1 MTAVLL
7 PSPPVPLPSTA
18 ATAYQRVLHA
28 AVQRELR
35 LLGELASWVT
45 TDGAERR
52 SELAGQ
58 VDLITRVLL
67 EHHAFERDLL
77 WPALLRSLP
86 AAVQEGA
93 RGCVDAFAL
102 RASSLDSRLRDL
114 ATLARQW
121 AVTGSVPARDALVL
135 ACGPVADAV
144 AESVACEEADLLPL
158 LARYL
163 PDGEWAAVCRAA
175 ASTLSGREQM
185 LVLGLVLEDACA
197 LDRARV
203 LATVPVSVRTAW
215 RVVGRRN
222 FRAAVVRLRGA
233 PPAL

>member
-1 MTAVLL
+1 MTAALL
-7 PSPPVPLPSTA
+7 PSPPVPVPSTA

-28 AVQRELR
+28 AVERELR

-67 EHHAFERDLL
+67 EHHAFERLRL

-86 AAVQEGA
+86 AAEQEGA
-93 RGCVDAFAL
+93 RRHVAAFAL
-102 RASSLDSRLRDL
+102 RTSALDSRLRDL

-121 AVTGSVPARDALVL
+121 AVTDSARDDLVL
-135 ACGPVADAV
+135 ACGSVADAV